1 MHDFIR
7 FNEIYSKMEKKNY
20 AISKSHS
27 MCFVSFA
34 FFIVFSICIL
44 IQKNGLHSYILTYSS
59 VLKSF
64 KMNLKEM
71 TYPNT
76 RKHILDMVKIISYL
90 VSYVG
95 WNWSCAANIHT
106 IGLFHWI
113 TVGRLWSIPSC
124 TSFMIATTTQT
135 NAHKHALIYKHISAN
150 STVDN
155 GVAICITF
163 SLKPSLQWR

>member
-1 MHDFIR
+1 MT
-7 FNEIYSKMEKKNY
+7 NAWLYSVQRNIFENGEKKFMRFLNR
-20 AISKSHS
+20 IQ
-27 MCFVSFA
+27 CVLVVLLF

-44 IQKNGLHSYILTYSS
+44 IQKNGLHSYILTYPS
-59 VLKSF
+59 VWKSF

-135 NAHKHALIYKHISAN
+135 SAHTHACTHTLQTYINQFNGRLVWQSA
-150 STVDN
+150 
-155 GVAICITF
+155 
-163 SLKPSLQWR
+163 SLSR